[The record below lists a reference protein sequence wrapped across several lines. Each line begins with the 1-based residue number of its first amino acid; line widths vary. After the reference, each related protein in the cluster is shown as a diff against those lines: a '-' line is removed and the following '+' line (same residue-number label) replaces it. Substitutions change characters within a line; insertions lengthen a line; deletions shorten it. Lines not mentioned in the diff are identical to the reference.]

1 MNRPI
6 RRVAV
11 VAALMFLA
19 LLVNAS
25 FLTVVRGD
33 DLNANA
39 RNRRARDAEFAMNR
53 GAILVGN
60 TPVARTTATSSGRFE
75 YARSYSNGPL
85 YAPVTGYYSYDFAR
99 TGLESSYNTQ
109 LSGTD
114 DSQFFNRLMNT
125 FTGAKPA
132 GASLQTTINAKA
144 QQAARDGLGDRTG
157 AVVALDVKTG
167 AVLAMVSTP
176 SYDPNDLSS
185 TDLSKAQTAWKKLV
199 ADGTY
204 PMSNRASREVYPPG
218 STFKIVTAAA
228 ALEDGMKADSTIASP
243 ASLRLPLTTTDLTN
257 EVDCGGATST
267 IDHALQVSCNTA
279 FANIGLKL
287 GADKLRA
294 QADKFGFDASLE
306 GDLNPAVSRF
316 PSNPNQPQVAM
327 SAIGQ
332 FDVAASPLQMAVVA
346 AAVAHD
352 GQVMQ
357 PYLVQEVRNPDLSVL
372 SSHEPKKLQSA
383 MTPANAQALQKMMVN
398 VVTNGTGRRAQVD
411 GVTVGGKTGTAQSDP
426 QRPPYAW
433 FVGFAKDPDV
443 AVAVFIQDAKVERSE
458 IAGGALA
465 GPVFASVVEALR

>member
-176 SYDPNDLSS
+176 SYEPRPRGRSWS
-185 TDLSKAQTAWKKLV
+185 PTAP
-199 ADGTY
+199 T
-204 PMSNRASREVYPPG
+204 R
-218 STFKIVTAAA
+218 
-228 ALEDGMKADSTIASP
+228 
-243 ASLRLPLTTTDLTN
+243 
-257 EVDCGGATST
+257 
-267 IDHALQVSCNTA
+267 
-279 FANIGLKL
+279 
-287 GADKLRA
+287 
-294 QADKFGFDASLE
+294 
-306 GDLNPAVSRF
+306 
-316 PSNPNQPQVAM
+316 
-327 SAIGQ
+327 
-332 FDVAASPLQMAVVA
+332 
-346 AAVAHD
+346 
-352 GQVMQ
+352 
-357 PYLVQEVRNPDLSVL
+357 
-372 SSHEPKKLQSA
+372 
-383 MTPANAQALQKMMVN
+383 
-398 VVTNGTGRRAQVD
+398 
-411 GVTVGGKTGTAQSDP
+411 
-426 QRPPYAW
+426 
-433 FVGFAKDPDV
+433 
-443 AVAVFIQDAKVERSE
+443 
-458 IAGGALA
+458 
-465 GPVFASVVEALR
+465 